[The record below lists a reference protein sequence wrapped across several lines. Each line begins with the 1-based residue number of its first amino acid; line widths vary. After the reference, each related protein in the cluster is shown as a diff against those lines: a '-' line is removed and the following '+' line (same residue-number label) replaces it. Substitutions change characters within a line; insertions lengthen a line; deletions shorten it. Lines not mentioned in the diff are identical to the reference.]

1 VTPKQGLEFVERH
14 GIVLQAARGPVP
26 SLAEAVA
33 GGPIRGSWWGHPKGH
48 EIFGVAEA
56 VSESP
61 DVLVCK
67 LVDDKVTFVHRR
79 LWAALVKL
87 ADTFRRGRL
96 DKIWEEHTK
105 TGAHVSKRTPFPAWV
120 PDDVIAEAA
129 RLSIPDAAAMLAR
142 WPALTTSGRAQRGFA
157 ARSERGAGTPER
169 QRAGSPTRSSNLRR
183 RSSRRAGS
191 P

>member
-1 VTPKQGLEFVERH
+1 VTPRQGLAFVERH

-33 GGPIRGSWWGHPKGH
+33 GGPIRGSWWGHAKGH
-48 EIFGVAEA
+48 EIFRVAGA
-56 VSESP
+56 VSDSA

-67 LVDDKVTFVHRR
+67 LVDGKVTFIHRR

-87 ADTFRRGRL
+87 GGAFPAGRL

-105 TGAHVSKRTPFPAWV
+105 TGAHVARRLPFPAWV
-120 PDDVIAEAA
+120 PADVKADAERLSVADAEAA
-129 RLSIPDAAAMLAR
+129 LAP
-142 WPALTTSGRAQRGFA
+142 WPAI
-157 ARSERGAGTPER
+157 
-169 QRAGSPTRSSNLRR
+169 RSSNLRR